1 MQLLP
6 HSFFSRQFMAD
17 QLPSPTPLAQRVWFW
32 LILALAGPLALY
44 VGFGWL
50 STSSV
55 KGVRLFFDSYDP
67 LVYYNASSWVANG
80 GTLYRDVLSEYPPAA
95 TLIFAAVR
103 YISETLRPFPSAFD
117 SFVWA
122 WMSTAWVVYLAIIRT
137 TLNHLPP
144 KMVWLWLN
152 PVVLY
157 FALQRFDIYP
167 AGLTLLALIAA
178 SRDRYLTAALWLGL
192 AASVKGYPLF
202 VVPAFVLYVLKLAG
216 FSRAIRACVIC
227 GGVFVAPICV
237 VASYAG
243 WDAATLPFLYHAAR
257 GLDPDEKSSTYHV
270 AIEVLGIE
278 QVRDLTANRTIPRV
292 LQLATVLLAA
302 SLVPSRIDR
311 IDQFALAGLLAVT
324 GFMSFS
330 LFFSPQFVIWLVPF
344 AVYSNSRL
352 ILATVHATLV
362 ATWLF
367 FPVAYD
373 LKLANPGSAFNEN
386 LFDFAVL
393 LMTVLRFVV
402 MAASLGT
409 LLARQG
415 PNSVVLQR

>member
-1 MQLLP
+1 MSELL
-6 HSFFSRQFMAD
+6 M
-17 QLPSPTPLAQRVWFW
+17 
-32 LILALAGPLALY
+32 
-44 VGFGWL
+44 
-50 STSSV
+50 
-55 KGVRLFFDSYDP
+55 
-67 LVYYNASSWVANG
+67 
-80 GTLYRDVLSEYPPAA
+80 
-95 TLIFAAVR
+95 
-103 YISETLRPFPSAFD
+103 PFQSAFD

-137 TLNHLPP
+137 TLKHLPR

-157 FALQRFDIYP
+157 FSLQRFDLYP

-202 VVPAFVLYVLKLAG
+202 VVPAFALFVLKMAG
-216 FSRAIRACVIC
+216 FSRAIWCCVIC

-270 AIEVLGIE
+270 AIEVLRIE
-278 QVRDLTANRTIPRV
+278 QVRALTADRTVPRV

-302 SLVPSRIDR
+302 SLVPSR

-330 LFFSPQFVIWLVPF
+330 LFFSPQFVIWLVPL
-344 AVYSNSRL
+344 AMYSNSRMVVV
-352 ILATVHATLV
+352 TVHATLL

-367 FPVAYD
+367 FPVGYD
-373 LKLANPGSAFNEN
+373 LKLADPSSVFKQN

-393 LMTVLRFVV
+393 LMTLLRFVV
-402 MAASLGT
+402 MAVALGT
-409 LLARQG
+409 LLTRKGSTPAQAA
-415 PNSVVLQR
+415 N